1 MSEMERPHWCQDE
14 TCECLTGYDGR
25 ICVGRLAA
33 AERHD
38 DMLNTHHLCLEDI
51 LLSINDADAY
61 YMIKCMTA
69 VRRDVEAHG
78 LYHEGR
84 GTVYDLKGGKP

>member
-14 TCECLTGYDGR
+14 TCERLTGYDGR
-25 ICVGRLAA
+25 ICVGRLPA
-33 AERHD
+33 AEPHD
-38 DMLNTHHLCLEDI
+38 DMLNTHHLCLED
-51 LLSINDADAY
+51 LLLAINDADAY

-78 LYHEGR
+78 LYHKGR
-84 GTVYDLKGGKP
+84 GEVYDLKGGKP